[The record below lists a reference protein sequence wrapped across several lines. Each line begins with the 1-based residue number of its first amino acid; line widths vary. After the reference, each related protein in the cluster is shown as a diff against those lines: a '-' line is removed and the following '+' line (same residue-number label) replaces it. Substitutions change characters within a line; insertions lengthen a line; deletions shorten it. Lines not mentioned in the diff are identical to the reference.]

1 VEDNARQQD
10 GWSKWKKVYKEY
22 QSEIFW
28 WNNERMETEA
38 RLSDLDTEVN
48 GYERMV
54 EAVMREEVIG
64 GFD

>member
-1 VEDNARQQD
+1 
-10 GWSKWKKVYKEY
+10 VYKEY

>member
-1 VEDNARQQD
+1 
-10 GWSKWKKVYKEY
+10 VYKEY

-28 WNNERMETEA
+28 WNNERMETET

-48 GYERMV
+48 GYERTV
-54 EAVMREEVIG
+54 DAVMREEVIG